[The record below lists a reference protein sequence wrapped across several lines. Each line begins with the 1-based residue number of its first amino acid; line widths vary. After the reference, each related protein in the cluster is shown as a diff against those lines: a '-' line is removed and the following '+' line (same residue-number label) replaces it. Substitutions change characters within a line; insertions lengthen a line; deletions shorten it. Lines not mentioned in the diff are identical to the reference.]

1 MFAQQISATIS
12 YRSEFKLQ
20 TLLNFP
26 LAICFFQNVPKYII
40 ISFQQF
46 DISSSIVELKTFLA
60 ERARNKTC
68 WETEEGSDYDRVA
81 WRCPPPLSLAADGVG
96 EIPAQCGKAHRVGGG
111 GVTSICCGFCCSCT
125 CRESRHVSYACD
137 GTADWGGGRE
147 QGERGRAQGQ
157 GRRMLDKFGKIAT
170 ATGESGADDD
180 D

>member
-46 DISSSIVELKTFLA
+46 DISSSIVELKPFLA

-68 WETEEGSDYDRVA
+68 
-81 WRCPPPLSLAADGVG
+81 
-96 EIPAQCGKAHRVGGG
+96 
-111 GVTSICCGFCCSCT
+111 
-125 CRESRHVSYACD
+125 
-137 GTADWGGGRE
+137 
-147 QGERGRAQGQ
+147 
-157 GRRMLDKFGKIAT
+157 
-170 ATGESGADDD
+170 
-180 D
+180 